1 VTKSTL
7 EKDILLTEDTAAKK
21 RLSAASVSRT
31 NGCKFSMKPCFIGCF
46 LILGYKMDL
55 SGRWAQMKAFS
66 TRRKQSSSS

>member
-46 LILGYKMDL
+46 LILGYKMDV
-55 SGRWAQMKAFS
+55 GHK
-66 TRRKQSSSS
+66 